1 MCIFI
6 LILKVSL
13 FCLFHIEKHKKSGK
27 YEWRKNKNCLQGF
40 YCAWVCTKDSHFE
53 KKKSFY
59 SFFLYLTFIDFTSFK
74 CDIFMEEIN
83 FAEYSR

>member
-1 MCIFI
+1 MNGGKTKIVYKGFTVLGSVQKI
-6 LILKVSL
+6 PILK
-13 FCLFHIEKHKKSGK
+13 
-27 YEWRKNKNCLQGF
+27 
-40 YCAWVCTKDSHFE
+40 